1 MLLRVLFVSIY
12 PTRGRIKQGQWS
24 SVRRVDCQW
33 LSVAHRYIKS
43 VEPIWSIAI
52 NGILTV
58 IYEKGEKIRSES
70 ENISWLKL
78 FVELFIRFPW
88 RVILGK

>member
-24 SVRRVDCQW
+24 SVRQW
-33 LSVAHRYIKS
+33 LSVAQGYIKS
-43 VEPIWSIAI
+43 VEHIWSIAI

-58 IYEKGEKIRSES
+58 IYEEDEKIRSES
-70 ENISWLKL
+70 VNISWLKL
-78 FVELFIRFPW
+78 FVELFIRESF
-88 RVILGK
+88 